1 MPNYNIKISNG
12 DRNEI
17 ISYISDKKKQGKFSV
32 VDVVNVGA
40 KKYLF

>member
-32 VDVVNVGA
+32 VDVGGSLGIG
-40 KKYLF
+40 KP